1 MRMIKGLWIFY
12 KKLII
17 PSLALS
23 ILLALFGMSL
33 LRLSTGIGISY
44 IIFTPVVHY
53 FTYEVNNIN
62 EYYFYHNLGLSKLFL
77 WVNTVVTSLIVG
89 VAFLCL

>member
-23 ILLALFGMSL
+23 ILLALFGASIV
-33 LRLSTGIGISY
+33 RISIGIGISY

-77 WVNTVVTSLIVG
+77 WVNTVITSLIIG